1 MDIRIAADSDRE
13 QWNQFVDR
21 EGGSFFQYYDWKFV
35 YEFKKQNRFIP
46 LLIQDSNSDITG
58 IFPLVE
64 QKAERIYPWLSS
76 MPEGATGGFLLSNSL
91 SEDEKIANLNLFF
104 TFIDKKYSPT
114 HSFITLRE
122 QIRIEKRSI
131 EPTPVLFDN
140 GYQWLG
146 NPSTGL
152 PCTHYLKLEQPF
164 EEKIWNGLLS
174 KSMRRKIRHVR
185 KAGFHVIIDDKLEY
199 LDDFVEM
206 QCQTDKK
213 FGGVTDRERV
223 IRIFTVFQGKIK
235 LFIGL
240 LGSQPISAVL
250 GFYTPTIF
258 YLSKG
263 PYLPIAS
270 GYLTNTLPNCAPIR
284 YACEQGFRYVEFGI
298 TTTPGIAYHKEKFK
312 ATPTPLRTYTK
323 RFSLFKFYMNKTYGF
338 IMD

>member
-35 YEFKKQNRFIP
+35 YEFKKQNRFLP
-46 LLIQDSNSDITG
+46 LLIEDRKSNITG

-64 QKAERIYPWLSS
+64 QKADRIYPWLSS
-76 MPEGATGGFLLSNSL
+76 LPEGATGGFLLSNSL
-91 SEDEKIANLNLFF
+91 SDEEKNVNLNLFF
-104 TFIDKKYSPT
+104 EFIDNKYSST
-114 HSFITLRE
+114 HSLITLKE
-122 QIRIEKRSI
+122 QIQIENGSI
-131 EPTPVLFDN
+131 EPPPVILDN
-140 GYQWLG
+140 GYQWSG
-146 NPSTGL
+146 NTSTGL

-164 EEKIWNGLLS
+164 EEKIWKGVWS
-174 KSMRRKIRHVR
+174 KWLRKKIRHVK
-185 KAGFHVIIDDKLEY
+185 KAGLDVILDDKLEY
-199 LDDFVEM
+199 LDDFIEM

-213 FGGVTDRERV
+213 FGGVTDKERV
-223 IRIFTVFQGKIK
+223 MQIFTVFQSKIK

-240 LGSQPISAVL
+240 LDSQPISAAL
-250 GFYTPTIF
+250 CFYTPTIF

-270 GYLTNTLPNCAPIR
+270 GYLTNTLPNCAAIR
-284 YACEQGFRYVEFGI
+284 YACEQGFRYIEFGI
-298 TTTPGIAYHKEKFK
+298 TTTPGIAIHKKKFE
-312 ATPTPLRTYTK
+312 ATRIPLRTYTK